1 MTQQRNEPQYSEWV
15 LPNWTSFLPTL
26 GIFPTMWL
34 TFLPINVT
42 VGFWSGIALTALVVF
57 LMIAKSARVE
67 VSEGSLKVANA
78 QIERKFITSVEAI
91 GADQAFFE
99 RGSGLDTRAWIH
111 FQGSVKT
118 LAKVRI
124 NDPEDPTPYWLFSTR
139 NPAEL
144 KGVLEG

>member
-1 MTQQRNEPQYSEWV
+1 MTELRNEPRYSEWV

-26 GIFPTMWL
+26 AIFPTMWL
-34 TFLPINVT
+34 TFLPINVN
-42 VGFWSGIALTALVVF
+42 VGFWSGVALTALVVL

-67 VSEGSLKVANA
+67 VSGSSLKVSNA
-78 QIERKFITSVEAI
+78 QIERKFIKSVEVI
-91 GADQAFFE
+91 DADQGFFE

-118 LAKVRI
+118 LAKVWI
-124 NDPEDPTPYWLFSTR
+124 SDPEDPTPYWLFSTR

-144 KGVLEG
+144 KRVLEG

>member
-1 MTQQRNEPQYSEWV
+1 MTELRNEPRYSEWV

-26 GIFPTMWL
+26 AIFPSMWL
-34 TFLPINVT
+34 TFLPINVN
-42 VGFWSGIALTALVVF
+42 VGFWSGVALTALVVL

-67 VSEGSLKVANA
+67 VTGSSLKVSNA
-78 QIERKFITSVEAI
+78 QIERKFIKSVEVI
-91 GADQAFFE
+91 DADQGFFE

-118 LAKVRI
+118 LAKVWI
-124 NDPEDPTPYWLFSTR
+124 SDPEDPTPYWLFSTR

-144 KGVLEG
+144 KRVLEG

>member
-1 MTQQRNEPQYSEWV
+1 MTELRNEPRYSEWV

-26 GIFPTMWL
+26 AIFPTMWL
-34 TFLPINVT
+34 TFLPIDVNV
-42 VGFWSGIALTALVVF
+42 GLWSGVALTALVVL

-67 VSEGSLKVANA
+67 VSGGSLKVSNA
-78 QIERKFITSVEAI
+78 QIERKFITSVEVI
-91 GADQAFFE
+91 GADQGFFE

-118 LAKVRI
+118 LAKVWI

-144 KGVLEG
+144 KRVLEG

>member
-1 MTQQRNEPQYSEWV
+1 MTELRNEPRYSEWV

-26 GIFPTMWL
+26 AIFPTMWL
-34 TFLPINVT
+34 TFLPISVN
-42 VGFWSGIALTALVVF
+42 VGFWSGVALTALVVL

-67 VSEGSLKVANA
+67 VTGSSLKVSNA
-78 QIERKFITSVEAI
+78 QIERKFIKSVEVI
-91 GADQAFFE
+91 DADQGFFE

-118 LAKVRI
+118 LAKVWI
-124 NDPEDPTPYWLFSTR
+124 SDPEDPTPYWLFSTR

-144 KGVLEG
+144 KRVLEG